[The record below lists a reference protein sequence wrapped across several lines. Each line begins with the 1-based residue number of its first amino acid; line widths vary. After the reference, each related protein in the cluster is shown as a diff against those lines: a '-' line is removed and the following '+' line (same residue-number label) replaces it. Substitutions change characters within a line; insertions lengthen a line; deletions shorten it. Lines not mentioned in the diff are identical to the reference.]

1 MEFSRDR
8 GRTAAIRN
16 ARRVCGAGKM
26 RTRSSWP
33 TTTVAGSRRTGT
45 SSVPRTAATGSGSAT
60 TPGTGSEGEPTPG
73 GAIRSGEPRTST
85 MWSADEP
92 TTAATGSESEAE
104 FPTHLAGQ
112 TTAHRLRSLDG
123 TRPGRSFEAVGVE
136 QRLLEL
142 LTLEIAHFGERRV
155 ATTLPDAAAQRG
167 ARHRRSL
174 DRAGYGAGRVGRRA
188 RKECGPTGVTAKGA
202 TKRRLPCLKPSHFT
216 TDSTSTPPS
225 PCAWKCWRFT
235 AAP

>member
-1 MEFSRDR
+1 VEFSRDR

-26 RTRSSWP
+26 RTRNSWP

-92 TTAATGSESEAE
+92 TTAATGSGSEAE

-155 ATTLPDAAAQRG
+155 GDHPSRRGGSAWRSPSAESRSSGIRSGASWTTSSEGVRPD
-167 ARHRRSL
+167 RRY
-174 DRAGYGAGRVGRRA
+174 R
-188 RKECGPTGVTAKGA
+188 
-202 TKRRLPCLKPSHFT
+202 
-216 TDSTSTPPS
+216 
-225 PCAWKCWRFT
+225 
-235 AAP
+235 